1 MKTITVYFRAPKE
14 KSQTWFSY
22 AVLATNANEAREK
35 VIEIMKSEGFE
46 IYDVQA
52 SQFVP
57 SELKAHSIPFNFWID
72 YMKGMRNL
80 AKAIIEENKRKLEDT
95 LS

>member
-22 AVLATNANEAREK
+22 AVLATSANEAREK
-35 VIEIMKSEGFE
+35 VIKIMNSEGIE

-52 SQFVP
+52 SKYVP
-57 SELKAHSIPFNFWID
+57 SELKEKSIPFNYWID
-72 YMKGMRNL
+72 YMKAMRNL
-80 AKAIIEENKRKLEDT
+80 AKAIIEENKRKLERN
-95 LS
+95 